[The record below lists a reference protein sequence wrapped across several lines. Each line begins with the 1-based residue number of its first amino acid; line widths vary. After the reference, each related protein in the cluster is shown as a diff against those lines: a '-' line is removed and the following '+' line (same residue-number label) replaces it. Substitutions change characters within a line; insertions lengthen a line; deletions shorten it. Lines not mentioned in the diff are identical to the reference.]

1 MLMIMENSTDNKNIT
16 SYRFFMLLFQYISRG
31 DTWPVPACFVDKT
44 EGGGPKP
51 AL

>member
-1 MLMIMENSTDNKNIT
+1 MITENSTDNTNIT
-16 SYRFFMLLFQYISRG
+16 TYRLLFKYISRG
-31 DTWPVPACFVDKT
+31 DTWPVPACFVDNT

>member
-1 MLMIMENSTDNKNIT
+1 MMTENSTDNKNIT
-16 SYRFFMLLFQYISRG
+16 TYRYFILSFKYISRG
-31 DTWPVPACFVDKT
+31 DTWPVPACFVDNT